1 MPIDYTT
8 PIGQVRLLSTDVSE
22 PFIFEDDAVTAFLEL
37 TSGNIKRS
45 AAFAL
50 LAIASD
56 EVLVG
61 KVLRTDDL
69 QVSSHLVA
77 EQLRKQ
83 ARDLNDQADADDTRN
98 LNDDF
103 RVVFGDRHPF
113 VPEGTVP
120 PVYGRILGVDRW
132 R

>member
-1 MPIDYTT
+1 MIDYAS
-8 PIGQVRLLSTDVSE
+8 PLGQVRLLSTDVSD
-22 PFIFEDDAVTAFLEL
+22 PFIFEDAAVQAFLDL
-37 TSGNIKRS
+37 TSGNVKR
-45 AAFAL
+45 AAAL
-50 LAIASD
+50 ALVAIASD

-61 KVLRTDDL
+61 KVIRTDDL

-83 ARDLNDQADADDTRN
+83 ARDLNDQADTDETRG

-103 RVVFGDRHPF
+103 RVVFPDNYTWL
-113 VPEGTVP
+113 PEGT
-120 PVYGRILGVDRW
+120 PVQWGRTVGVARW